1 MARIDARGRVAHFN
15 GSATEILGYSPDELA
30 GRRYLDL
37 IRPDHRGVARR
48 FYRQQ
53 FVRHQPSSYVEF
65 PMVAKDG
72 REIWLGQHV
81 RLVIADGVVTGFDAV
96 ARDISSQEQAQQERE
111 TTFQM
116 MFAGNPHPMWVYDS
130 ETLRFL
136 EVNSAA
142 VEQYGYTREEF
153 LDLQITDIRPPEE
166 AGRLLAS
173 RSEIPQPVRHAGIWR
188 HLRKDGGVIL
198 AEITTHEIRF
208 GGRQSVLVLASDVT
222 EREQSAEA
230 LRSSEQ
236 RFRALIEQSS
246 GGICLIDRE
255 GRICYEAP
263 TVTRILGFD
272 PEERIGEQACEFV
285 QPSDAAALLERVEE
299 IERPGARASAE
310 FRVRRRQGDYRWV
323 EATATNLLHD
333 PSVSAIIVN
342 YRDIT
347 RRKRNEEELR
357 RQALLFSQVM
367 DGVYI
372 TDLAGEIVDWNPA
385 AEEIFGYKREEV
397 LGKHIRLLDVPEES
411 ESLTNAILAGLASEG
426 RWKGECH
433 FVRKDGAI
441 GVRDTVIV
449 VLRSAAGEELGA
461 LTANRDITERHRTAR
476 SLKEA
481 HELLRTI
488 TDAVPLALW
497 VLNLEGRVRFWNPAA
512 ADLFGWSEAE
522 VTGRPLPIV
531 PPDQQQDFV
540 SLLER
545 YRAGE
550 AVHDL
555 ERIRQRKDGSSLP
568 IRLWAAP
575 LRDAQDSVY
584 GAVEV
589 GADMR
594 ERIALEAQLRH
605 AQKMEAVGQLAG
617 GIAHDFNN
625 ILTVISG
632 HTKMMLSGLDP
643 HNPMRENTTEILLAA
658 DKAAALTSQILAF
671 SRRQVLQPQV
681 VNLNTIVVSMEK
693 LIRRLIGEQ
702 IELVTKMRPAL
713 PLLRADPS
721 QLEQVLLNLVVNARD
736 AMSGGGRL
744 TIATGIEVDAA
755 IDGNAVALTVTDT
768 GCGMDAATAA
778 RIFEP
783 FFTTKEQGKG
793 TGLGLATVYGIV
805 TQSGGRVTVE
815 TAPNAGATFR
825 ILLPAGAAERAIA
838 PPPKW
843 IDDSTGA
850 GTILVVEDETA
861 VRRMVCEMLRRV
873 GYKVLE
879 ASGPEPARTICAN
892 YLEAIDLM
900 VTDVVMP
907 KTNGYQLA
915 EELSHVRRD
924 MRCLYMSGYAHDA
937 LAHAGTP
944 RPNSAFLQKPFTAE
958 ALEGKVREALGRF
971 HQRGV

>member
-1 MARIDARGRVAHFN
+1 MVRIDAHGRVVRFN
-15 GSATEILGYSPDELA
+15 GSATGLLGYSPEELI
-30 GRRYLDL
+30 GREYLQL
-37 IRPDHRGVARR
+37 VRPDYRGAARR

-53 FVRHQPSSYVEF
+53 FVRHQPSTYLEF
-65 PMVAKDG
+65 PAIAKNG
-72 REIWLGQHV
+72 REVWLGQHV
-81 RLVIADGVVTGFDAV
+81 RLVTVEERVTGFDAV

-116 MFAGNPHPMWVYDS
+116 MFASNPHPMWVYDS
-130 ETLRFL
+130 DTLRFL
-136 EVNSAA
+136 EVNRAA
-142 VEQYGYTREEF
+142 VAQYGYTRQEF
-153 LDLQITDIRPPEE
+153 LELQITDIRPPDE

-173 RSEIPQPVRHAGIWR
+173 RSEMPQPVRHAGIWR

-198 AEITTHEIRF
+198 AEITTHEIWF
-208 GGRQSVLVLASDVT
+208 GGRQCVLVLANDVT
-222 EREQSAEA
+222 DRERSAEA
-230 LRSSEQ
+230 LRSSER

-246 GGICLIDRE
+246 EGICLIDGE
-255 GRICYEAP
+255 GRICYEGP
-263 TVTRILGFD
+263 TVSRILGFD
-272 PEERIGEQACEFV
+272 PEERIGELAREFV
-285 QPSDAAALLERVEE
+285 QPSDAEVLLARVEE
-299 IERPGARASAE
+299 IKTAKARVSAE
-310 FRVRRRQGDYRWV
+310 FRIQRRQGDYRWV

-333 PSVSAIIVN
+333 PSVGAIVVN

-347 RRKRNEEELR
+347 RRKQNEEALR

-411 ESLTNAILAGLASEG
+411 EDLTNAILAGLAKEG

-433 FVRKDGAI
+433 FVRKDGAV

-449 VLRSAAGEELGA
+449 VLRSATGEPLGA

-497 VLNLEGRVRFWNPAA
+497 MLNLEGRVRFWNPAA

-522 VTGRPLPIV
+522 VTGKPLPII
-531 PPDQQQDFV
+531 PPDQQRDFT

-584 GAVEV
+584 GVVEV

-632 HTKMMLSGLDP
+632 HTKMMLAGLDP
-643 HNPMRENTTEILLAA
+643 SDRTRENATEILHAA

-693 LIRRLIGEQ
+693 LIRRLIGDH
-702 IELVTKMRPAL
+702 IELVTKMSPAL

-736 AMSGGGRL
+736 AMSAGGKL
-744 TIATGIEVDAA
+744 TIATGIEA
-755 IDGNAVALTVTDT
+755 GGTAVALTVADT

-805 TQSGGRVTVE
+805 TQSGGRVMVE
-815 TAPNAGATFR
+815 TAPNAGATFH
-825 ILLPAGAAERAIA
+825 ILLPADAAERPIA

-843 IDDSTGA
+843 IEESPGA

-861 VRRMVCEMLRRV
+861 VRRMVCEMVRRM
-873 GYKVLE
+873 GYNVLE
-879 ASGPEPARTICAN
+879 ASGPDPARTVCSN
-892 YLEAIDLM
+892 YPDAIDLLL
-900 VTDVVMP
+900 TDVVMP
-907 KTNGYQLA
+907 KMNGYQLA
-915 EELSHVRRD
+915 EELSRVRPD
-924 MRCLYMSGYAHDA
+924 MRRLFMSGYAHDA
-937 LAHAGTP
+937 LTEAGTVQP
-944 RPNSAFLQKPFTAE
+944 SASFLQKPFTTE
-958 ALEGKVREALGRF
+958 ALEKKIRELLTS
-971 HQRGV
+971 QRRSAP